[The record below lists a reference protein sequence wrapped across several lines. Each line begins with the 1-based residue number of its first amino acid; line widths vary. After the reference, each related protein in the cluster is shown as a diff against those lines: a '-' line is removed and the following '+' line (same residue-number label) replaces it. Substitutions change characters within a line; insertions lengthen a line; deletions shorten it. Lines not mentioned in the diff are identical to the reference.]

1 MARKSTRKRERGDHS
16 LEPNKRE
23 HSDNTEERYME
34 PTIQLEE
41 MEEVRC
47 RGLLRRF
54 NSFASGRVR
63 KCFEVCYGCSGE
75 QF

>member
-47 RGLLRRF
+47 RGFSHRF
-54 NSFASGRVR
+54 SSFAIGRV
-63 KCFEVCYGCSGE
+63 KEVRLSVL
-75 QF
+75 